1 MIRLHSSV
9 ALITNSSTTI
19 YSSATENT
27 VQQIREFIN
36 VVLRIAGSDK
46 TCDDLF
52 KLSLV
57 PSGETIDREADS
69 LQCDYN
75 GMDWEDIEDELN
87 IVGFLTQ
94 AEVLE
99 LVNNPGYSRANELIN
114 KAIAA
119 GYTCQFSSEDDYEN
133 RPTYDVEVRDL
144 NGNLVDVQSLLNSID
159 SWDVYC

>member
-1 MIRLHSSV
+1 MIRVHSSV

-19 YSSATENT
+19 YSSATQNT
-27 VQQIREFIN
+27 IKQIRDF
-36 VVLRIAGSDK
+36 VDAVLRLAGSDK
-46 TCDDLF
+46 KCDELF
-52 KLSLV
+52 TMTLV
-57 PSGETIDREADS
+57 PSGETIDHEAGS
-69 LQCDYN
+69 LQYGYN

-119 GYTCQFSSEDDYEN
+119 GYTCQFSSDDDYDN
-133 RPTYDVEVRDL
+133 RSTYDIEVRDM
-144 NGNLVDVQSLLNSID
+144 NGKLVDVQSMLDSID
-159 SWDVYC
+159 TWEHYG